1 MKYFFDTEYIEDF
14 HKPLFGRRRHFIDLI
29 SIGIV
34 AEDGREYYA
43 VSKDFDLLLVWDRYD
58 LKQDFG
64 KPQGLGD
71 TKIYWL
77 RENVLRPI
85 FDDLRIKSLLDANY
99 TKNHFATAADG
110 FTYHHMASLIKWYGK
125 TNAEI
130 AQDIVAFCYPEQ
142 SRDIPKPEFLDRAI
156 RFGWNAPHPEFYA
169 YFADYDWVLFCS
181 LFGRMIDLPNG
192 FPMYCRD
199 LKQMLDE
206 KAQYAFEN
214 CVTGWEPNPAI
225 KGDIRPN
232 KEKAFKTFDEALAAG
247 KANPNYPAPYTEHNA
262 LADARW
268 NRELYNF
275 LTS

>member
-43 VSKDFDLLLVWDRYD
+43 ISKDFDLLLVWDKYD

-99 TKNHFATAADG
+99 TKNHFATAADD

-130 AQDIVAFCYPEQ
+130 AREI
-142 SRDIPKPEFLDRAI
+142 KEFINSEPVGVIHGTNTSVLTDEVISNLR
-156 RFGWNAPHPEFYA
+156 RGHLQPEFYA

-181 LFGRMIDLPNG
+181 LFGRMFDLPRG

-206 KAQYAFEN
+206 RAANTY
-214 CVTGWEPNPAI
+214 PNQTRYHKSDVDDTLDDKLTWI
-225 KGDIRPN
+225 KSSS
-232 KEKAFKTFDEALAAG
+232 
-247 KANPNYPAPYTEHNA
+247 NYPAQTSEHNA

-268 NRELYNF
+268 NRELYQF